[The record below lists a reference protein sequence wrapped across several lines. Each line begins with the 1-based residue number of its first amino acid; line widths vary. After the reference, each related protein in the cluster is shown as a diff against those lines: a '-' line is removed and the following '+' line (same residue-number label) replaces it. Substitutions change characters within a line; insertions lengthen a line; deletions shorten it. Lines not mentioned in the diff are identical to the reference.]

1 MNSLATYLRELRDI
15 RSSGAN
21 VPETSFYGALA
32 NLLNDIGR
40 TLKPRVRCIVNPKNQ
55 GAGIP
60 DGGFFTVDQLPRTGE
75 PDLHAQLPA
84 RGVMEVK
91 GTGDDAWQTARSA
104 QVAKYLETY
113 GQVLVTNYR
122 DFVLVGRDATGKRV
136 ELEAYRLAGAR

>member
-1 MNSLATYLRELRDI
+1 MDSHALADCPQCYASGVLLDPLVNYVRDLRDI
-15 RSSGAN
+15 HSSGAN
-21 VPETSFYGALA
+21 VPETSFYGPLA

-40 TLKPRVRCIVNPKNQ
+40 TLKPRVRCIINPKNQ

-60 DGGFFTVDQLPRTGE
+60 DGGFFTTDQLPRTGE

-104 QVAKYLETY
+104 QVARYLDMY
-113 GQVLVTNYR
+113 GQILATNYR
-122 DFVLVGRDATGKRV
+122 DCVL
-136 ELEAYRLAGAR
+136 L